1 MFLEIWHQ
9 YDKVA
14 TRVTVRLVPRIGT
27 QQLRAGTA
35 CLDVPHGWEKSSMR
49 SELGYSRRG
58 FLLVPGR
65 Y

>member
-1 MFLEIWHQ
+1 MFLEIWRQ
-9 YDKVA
+9 NDKVA
-14 TRVTVRLVPRIGT
+14 TRDTVRLGPRIGT
-27 QQLRAGTA
+27 QRRRAGTA
-35 CLDVPHGWEKSSMR
+35 CLDVPLGWEKSSMR